1 MDHFSSFRL
10 FIRLVE
16 TKSLTRA
23 AADLEMPRSIASK
36 LLADLEMRLG
46 EKLVKDSRQFRLTA
60 EGNRY
65 YGEVRPLMAEL
76 GVAADER
83 SAATVC
89 GIAVNPCG

>member
-1 MDHFSSFRL
+1 MDHFTSFRL

-16 TKSLTRA
+16 TKSLSRA

-65 YGEVRPLMAEL
+65 YGEVRPLMAQL
-76 GVAADER
+76 GVVGDEPKAAVAR
-83 SAATVC
+83 
-89 GIAVNPCG
+89 GMAVNPCG